1 MQSLHG
7 FSCAPGVLYHKR
19 LPSERLSIP
28 WRGSGSSAHLYQ
40 PQCQGPT
47 KNVVWTGR
55 TPHLFLNVRLRKI
68 HVSVVFIGKIL
79 FHIEII
85 RLAFLPL
92 ILLPNTYYTVTHFKS
107 NFTASRTFFIND
119 WPLEPMWPGNF
130 GKVKT
135 STILWSKFAV
145 WTSFKEAKGKRAYFF
160 IFPAMTGWLQRGT
173 WLKNQ
178 QWGNVCWSSLETKL
192 KSAGITS
199 TSHFLKTTILSKV
212 TGESHHWWSYLRPV
226 LYFRDSKC
234 TLETV
239 LQQVKSGSQVIN
251 TITKI

>member
-1 MQSLHG
+1 MQSLAWVLLCPWVPVSQETSQWKIKYPMKRFWV
-7 FSCAPGVLYHKR
+7 FS
-19 LPSERLSIP
+19 S
-28 WRGSGSSAHLYQ
+28 
-40 PQCQGPT
+40 QGPT

-55 TPHLFLNVRLRKI
+55 TSHLFLNVRLTKI

-145 WTSFKEAKGKRAYFF
+145 WTSFKYEEAKGKGAYFF

-173 WLKNQ
+173 WLKTQ

-199 TSHFLKTTILSKV
+199 TSHFLKTTILSNV
-212 TGESHHWWSYLRPV
+212 TG
-226 LYFRDSKC
+226 
-234 TLETV
+234 
-239 LQQVKSGSQVIN
+239 
-251 TITKI
+251 

>member
-7 FSCAPGVLYHKR
+7 FSCALGSLYHMR

-28 WRGSGSSAHLYQ
+28 WRGSGSSAHLCQ

-55 TPHLFLNVRLRKI
+55 TPHLFLNVRLTKI
-68 HVSVVFIGKIL
+68 HVSVVFLGKIL
-79 FHIEII
+79 FQVEIT

-92 ILLPNTYYTVTHFKS
+92 ILLPNTYIQSHTSSPISLQAEPFS
-107 NFTASRTFFIND
+107 SMI
-119 WPLEPMWPGNF
+119 EPMRPGNF
-130 GKVKT
+130 GKAKT
-135 STILWSKFAV
+135 STIFWSKFAA
-145 WTSFKEAKGKRAYFF
+145 WTSFKYEEAKGKRAYFF

-199 TSHFLKTTILSKV
+199 TSHFLKTTILSNV
-212 TGESHHWWSYLRPV
+212 TG
-226 LYFRDSKC
+226 
-234 TLETV
+234 
-239 LQQVKSGSQVIN
+239 
-251 TITKI
+251 